1 MNSNKSMIG
10 LALIGLA
17 AAMVYLL
24 IIGIGVEAERLFGK
38 VVWYLPY
45 VSLVGAVRF
54 FCAE

>member
-38 VVWYLPY
+38 VVWYLSY

-54 FCAE
+54 FCVA